1 MIRWCPWAPFG
12 LTSKAVVYYDV
23 IKYGGGNMSDTSE
36 FLKLWGE
43 CLANK
48 NSAGIEKFLSEDFE
62 NISRSGTLNKQQTL
76 DWTAS
81 GGPSPKLENIKTLY
95 ENDEVG
101 VITCNTDSDNGKSLQ
116 MIFARKLGSQFCHW
130 ERVRQPM

>member
-1 MIRWCPWAPFG
+1 MA
-12 LTSKAVVYYDV
+12 
-23 IKYGGGNMSDTSE
+23 DTSE

-48 NSAGIEKFLSEDFE
+48 NSAVIEKFLSEDFE

-81 GGPSPKLENIKTLY
+81 GGPSPK
-95 ENDEVG
+95 
-101 VITCNTDSDNGKSLQ
+101 
-116 MIFARKLGSQFCHW
+116 
-130 ERVRQPM
+130 

>member
-1 MIRWCPWAPFG
+1 M
-12 LTSKAVVYYDV
+12 Y
-23 IKYGGGNMSDTSE
+23 DTSE

-43 CLANK
+43 RLANK

-101 VITCNTDSDNGKSLQ
+101 VIMCNADSDNGKSLQ
-116 MIFARKLGSQFCHW
+116 MIFARKRGSQFRHW